1 MAQSEAH
8 HSVCPFPPCRPLV
21 WHIKG
26 AVSMRGAA
34 STRVRFLKS
43 DKVCL
48 DQELAALKAMKRNV
62 LKLHQQQKRR
72 SEQRTREDDD
82 MALVVLALTMPDVT
96 CLKEYLDQK
105 RCLTRGQ
112 EEEESRLNRTVDR
125 LLAMPDDDIVTL
137 LEPTDELGAARLR
150 RATGFVSD
158 FGMHQWVVSMNGAR
172 GVAPRVSSAIHR
184 RCELLRQIGRTAP
197 ATPPSL
203 SRAASYKWCA
213 KWRRRWGIGKGRA
226 QPRDILDPAVAKR
239 KA

>member
-1 MAQSEAH
+1 
-8 HSVCPFPPCRPLV
+8 
-21 WHIKG
+21 
-26 AVSMRGAA
+26 MRGAA

-62 LKLHQQQKRR
+62 QKLHQQQKRR
-72 SEQRTREDDD
+72 GEQRTREDDD

-184 RCELLRQIGRTAP
+184 RCELLRQIGRTACDTTELVESCQLQMVCQVE
-197 ATPPSL
+197 TPL
-203 SRAASYKWCA
+203 GDWQRSRAAARHSGPCS
-213 KWRRRWGIGKGRA
+213 REEKGLR
-226 QPRDILDPAVAKR
+226 
-239 KA
+239 